1 MENFRQQPNIWRL
14 KVVLFFRLESSK
26 RKFFLLLLHDRIFD
40 TSFRPSQPFFG
51 KRSIFKCKTV
61 NATPGRNY
69 QSWLILI
76 TIWPKEWTDRFAHVK
91 MVNKPKLL
99 HTFRKGQRT
108 SVTSER
114 GLRAIERLNYQ
125 STLFFHLQQ
134 TFILDFLNTA
144 FLHQG
149 ITFDS
154 REKVYYGGHLIFRH
168 IASKYHTT

>member
-1 MENFRQQPNIWRL
+1 MENFRQQPNIWKL

-76 TIWPKEWTDRFAHVK
+76 SIWPKEWTDRFAHVK

-125 STLFFHLQQ
+125 VARTIIKLPVQIILNIHFFIDILMIGTLCL
-134 TFILDFLNTA
+134 L
-144 FLHQG
+144 
-149 ITFDS
+149 
-154 REKVYYGGHLIFRH
+154 K
-168 IASKYHTT
+168 